1 MPGAVVSEGERVT
14 LRTVEEEDRAFCQ
27 RASANPEIRVGI
39 GNPVRSRAELGDV
52 AEKEDGDQFLVCLD
66 DEAAG
71 LGSPDEEQTTR
82 IGWVGVDESR
92 RLSSA
97 NQNSESSGNVDDV
110 SYRRPD
116 LAYWLA
122 TEFHGEG
129 YGTEAVALLVDYTFA
144 TYDHPAVGAIAYDF
158 NDASR
163 GLLESLGF
171 EEEGRI
177 RRDRFIDGAYVDTVH
192 YGLLRE
198 EWTSA
203 E

>member
-52 AEKEDGDQFLVCLD
+52 AEKEDGDQLLVCLD
-66 DEAAG
+66 SDDAAP
-71 LGSPDEEQTTR
+71 GSPDEDRTTR
-82 IGWVGVDESR
+82 IGWVG
-92 RLSSA
+92 
-97 NQNSESSGNVDDV
+97 VDDV

>member
-1 MPGAVVSEGERVT
+1 MPGASVSDGERVT
-14 LRTVEEEDRAFCQ
+14 LRTVESEDAAFCQ
-27 RASANPEIRVGI
+27 RASANPGIRVPI
-39 GNPVRSRAELGDV
+39 GNPVRSRSELGDV
-52 AEKEDGDQFLVCLD
+52 AEKDDGDQFLVCLD
-66 DEAAG
+66 GDEAG
-71 LGSPDEEQTTR
+71 PGSPDEDQFTH
-82 IGWVGVDESR
+82 IGCVGVDE
-92 RLSSA
+92 
-97 NQNSESSGNVDDV
+97 V

-122 TEFHGEG
+122 PEFHGEG
-129 YGTEAVALLVDYTFA
+129 YGKEAVALLVDYTFA
-144 TYDHPAVGAIAYDF
+144 TYDHPAVGAIAYEF

-177 RRDRFIDGAYVDTVH
+177 RRDRFIDGEYVDTIY

-198 EWTSA
+198 DWRA

>member
-14 LRTVEEEDRAFCQ
+14 LRTVEEEDKEFCQ
-27 RASANPEIRVGI
+27 RAFANPSIRVGI
-39 GNPVRSRAELGDV
+39 GNPVRSRTELGEV
-52 AEKEDGDQFLVCLD
+52 AEKDDGNQFLVCLD
-66 DEAAG
+66 GDDAG
-71 LGSPDEEQTTR
+71 PGSPDEDQTTR
-82 IGWVGVDESR
+82 MGWVGIDESL

-97 NQNSESSGNVDDV
+97 NQNSESSGDVDDV

-122 TEFHGEG
+122 PEFQGKG
-129 YGTEAVALLVDYTFA
+129 YGKEAVALLVDYTFA

-171 EEEGRI
+171 EGEGTI
-177 RRDRFIDGAYVDTVH
+177 RRDRFIDGGYVDTVH

-198 EWTSA
+198 DWWDRE
-203 E
+203 